1 MCVFEL
7 LRKGDRELEFRL
19 VKQDN
24 LILRLEYYKWEEENI
39 SSLQEGDRFVFKDGL
54 VCTKNIETVPLK
66 GV

>member
-54 VCTKNIETVPLK
+54 VCTKNIETVSLK